1 MDLQVYAQDRFIVNW
16 ADIEYIEIIFLKL
29 HGEWS
34 ILVHFLWFWDIFW
47 YP

>member
-29 HGEWS
+29 HWPMRCFHGNRQQ
-34 ILVHFLWFWDIFW
+34 F
-47 YP
+47 